1 MVVSISS
8 CLSPALLG
16 LPFQTLDYHL
26 REPQG
31 SDNPSLDLHLGNL
44 LLQLPSALDNLSEE
58 ELYET
63 YGEPE
68 PEAVVREDGRPLD
81 QGVPSH
87 VVPPVWL
94 GVPCEDITP
103 SGAKLLLADFGVA
116 FRPSTEL
123 RYQSYAP
130 LEIRPPEARFEP
142 TTPLSFAS
150 DIWSLGCTIWAL
162 VANRPLVEMVLSTKD
177 DVTAQHVDALG
188 RLPDEWWEKWG
199 VWNEYFTEPGAAGR
213 PIEGRWAW
221 SLEDRFEGWAQKLRR
236 EEGMATLDDS
246 EREAFLEMVRWML
259 RFKPGDRPSAKQVLE
274 TEWMREWALPER
286 ERLLN

>member
-188 RLPDEWWEKWG
+188 PLPDEWWEKWG